1 MQPIVDRG
9 ADILVLGCTHY
20 PFLRPLIQEV
30 AGPAVDIIDPATP
43 VARELRR
50 RLESA
55 GLVNGAAGGGNR
67 AVLDDRRGR
76 NRRADCETTVGKDSR
91 GDATMTRLTHAA
103 VAAVAFALCSAAPF
117 YLRTTPRCRVHR
129 DSLGSLRCAAHL
141 CGRSRVDVLRAWL
154 GADAKPGQPAA
165 APLRRIARA
174 RGGILGR
181 RRNLELDRWVQ
192 LNGVP
197 ERAKRWYDAQ
207 DPQFRTYLDE
217 FARGINDFA
226 AKNPAPIGAEFRVVL
241 PVSGVDVVQHPL
253 RAVHYGYMGS
263 RARMNT
269 EVTALLKNQRRSGRG
284 APATDDDEL
293 AAGSNTWAIGPAHSA
308 SGNAMLLINPH
319 LAWGNT
325 FYRYMQVHLVGPD
338 YDQVGAPQV
347 GFPVAVVGFNRHTG
361 WGRTVNTI
369 DTVDFYKLT
378 VQNDQYVF
386 DGALRPFERE
396 TRTLKVKQADGSL
409 REERLDIR
417 RSVHGPVVFDE
428 NGVTVAMR
436 VAGSIGRRC
445 SSSGS
450 AWAKRD
456 RSRSFRRRLRM
467 MSVPMWHANYAD
479 DKGHIMFVFDG
490 LVPRRRVRDYQYW
503 SGVVPGDTSETLWT
517 DYLSFDELPKSI
529 DPPGGWHQN
538 ANEPPWLMTLP
549 RLDRT
554 KFPAYVAPTGEALPQ
569 MRTLRSLR
577 MITED
582 AKISYE
588 QLLAKKHSTRMELAD
603 RVLPDLL
610 TAAGNTDAGRVL
622 AKWDRHT
629 DVDSRGAVLFQLFVD
644 RYFSGGRRRR
654 STASFASSTTP
665 NGRSTPLTALP
676 IPQGRPRRLRRPPT
690 SASSGYGALDVK
702 WGDVFRFASGNADLP
717 GNGGPGGSGLFR
729 TIAFTRRPSTEGRSD
744 GDRYY
749 AASGETIVCAI
760 EFSRDQRAQCLL
772 GYGNATQPGS
782 PHLEDQLPFM
792 VQKKLLPVHREK
804 KDIEA
809 HLELRERF

>member
-1 MQPIVDRG
+1 
-9 ADILVLGCTHY
+9 
-20 PFLRPLIQEV
+20 
-30 AGPAVDIIDPATP
+30 
-43 VARELRR
+43 
-50 RLESA
+50 
-55 GLVNGAAGGGNR
+55 
-67 AVLDDRRGR
+67 
-76 NRRADCETTVGKDSR
+76 
-91 GDATMTRLTHAA
+91 MTRFTHAG
-103 VAAVAFALCSAAPF
+103 VAAAAIALCSAQPF
-117 YLRTTPRCRVHR
+117 SSAQSIGAGSTEILWDRYGVPHIYAADREAMFYAHGWAQMRNHADLLLRLYGESRGR
-129 DSLGSLRCAAHL
+129 AAEY
-141 CGRSRVDVLRAWL
+141 W
-154 GADAKPGQPAA
+154 
-165 APLRRIARA
+165 
-174 RGGILGR
+174 GGDD
-181 RRNLELDRWVQ
+181 NLELDRWVQ

-207 DPQFRTYLDE
+207 DPRFRKYLDE
-217 FARGINDFA
+217 FARGINEFA
-226 AKNPAPIGAEFRVVL
+226 AKNPSAIGAQFRVVL

-269 EVTALLKNQRRSGRG
+269 EVAALLKNQRADGGERG
-284 APATDDDEL
+284 APATNNDTEL
-293 AAGSNTWAIGPAHSA
+293 AAGSNTWAIGPGKSA

-319 LAWGNT
+319 LSWGNT
-325 FYRYMQVHLVGPD
+325 FYRYMQVHLIGPD
-338 YDQVGAPQV
+338 YDQVGTPQV

-369 DTVDFYKLT
+369 DTVDFYRLT

-396 TRTLKVKQADGSL
+396 ARTLKVKQPDGSL

-428 NGVTVAMR
+428 NGVTIAMR
-436 VAGSIGRRC
+436 VAGLDRPKMLEQWFRMGEARSLQEFQ
-445 SSSGS
+445 S
-450 AWAKRD
+450 A
-456 RSRSFRRRLRM
+456 LRM

-479 DKGHIMFVFDG
+479 DKKHIMFVFDG

-503 SGVVPGDTSETLWT
+503 SRVVPGDTSETLWT
-517 DYLSFDELPKSI
+517 DYLSFDELPKSV
-529 DPPGGWHQN
+529 DPPSGWHQN

-549 RLDRT
+549 NLDRT

-582 AKISYE
+582 AKIGYE

-603 RVLPDLL
+603 RVLPDLIA
-610 TAAGNTDAGRVL
+610 AAGNTDAGRVL
-622 AKWDRHT
+622 AAWDRHT

-644 RYFSGGRRRR
+644 RYFSAATGGMDSKLGVKYDPER
-654 STASFASSTTP
+654 
-665 NGRSTPLTALP
+665 PLTSAHGLADAAGAAAAL
-676 IPQGRPRRLRRPPT
+676 
-690 SASSGYGALDVK
+690 SAAADECMKRYGALDVK

-729 TIAFTRRPSTEGRSD
+729 TIAFTRRSSTEGRGE

-760 EFSRDQRAQCLL
+760 EFSRTQRAQCLL

-809 HLELRERF
+809 DLELRERF